1 MGELNFVQ
9 DPTSHKATLLL
20 SSKRKFSRC
29 REQMKQLEQK
39 MAEGAK
45 NNAGLSGEY
54 DTNRYK

>member
-1 MGELNFVQ
+1 MRELC
-9 DPTSHKATLLL
+9 PRSHKATLLL
-20 SSKRKFSRC
+20 SSKNKFSRC